1 MHLKLFQKEQF
12 KVENRFLENTGILL
26 KATTE
31 KIISQER
38 GFLSKRW
45 LTINENSTYDVS

>member
-38 GFLSKRW
+38 GFL
-45 LTINENSTYDVS
+45 TINENSTYDVS